1 MYSKYQIIK
10 ILRNCFQ
17 NMNWFSQIK
26 LIPVLIHLKIFIL
39 PFPIPRGSLPLSP
52 SLSSLKKTHVNKMFD
67 SCPSKLDNEMIPLRF
82 GFWPKQQQVLQ
93 NLCILNI
100 FFSQLPGGKSTD
112 PGEFNCF
119 YISLVKSLNII
130 LIPGAKLNC
139 HLAIWTG
146 SCKLSFF
153 YIF

>member
-1 MYSKYQIIK
+1 MYSKDHIIK
-10 ILRNCFQ
+10 ILRICFQ

-26 LIPVLIHLKIFIL
+26 LIPVLIHLKIFIQ
-39 PFPIPRGSLPLSP
+39 PFPKPTGSLPLSP
-52 SLSSLKKTHVNKMFD
+52 SLSSLKKTRVNKMFD

-82 GFWPKQQQVLQ
+82 GFGQSS
-93 NLCILNI
+93 NRFYRMSAFLNI
-100 FFSQLPGGKSTD
+100 FFSQLPSGKSTD

-130 LIPGAKLNC
+130 LLPGAKLNYQQ
-139 HLAIWTG
+139 AIWRG
-146 SCKLSFF
+146 CCKLSFF